1 MASMVPPPDF
11 DPYTQEFMVLGPDGQ
26 EIPISM
32 QTVNEYRLYTARLG
46 LAYGSQIGAT
56 LLLLLVLSLLT
67 RREKRKSGIFIVNAL
82 CLVTNTIRC
91 ILLSCFVTSTL
102 WHPYTQFSQD
112 TSRVSKTDVNTSI
125 AASIFTLIVT
135 VLIMISL
142 SVQVW
147 VVCITTA
154 PYQRYMIMG
163 ATTATAM
170 VAVGYKAAF
179 VITSIIQT
187 LNGQDGG
194 SYLDLVMQ
202 SYITQAVAISF
213 YSCIFTYKLGHAIV
227 QRRTLNMPQF
237 GPMQIIFIMGSLF
250 TGLQF
255 VKNVDELGIIT
266 PTIVCIFLP
275 LSAIWA
281 GVVNEKVVGANGPD
295 AHHRLLQGE
304 FYRAASNSTYGSNSS
319 GTVVDRS
326 RQMSVCTC
334 ASSSPFVRK
343 KSVAEWDDEAILVGR
358 EFGFSRGEVG
368 ERG

>member
-1 MASMVPPPDF
+1 
-11 DPYTQEFMVLGPDGQ
+11 
-26 EIPISM
+26 M
-32 QTVNEYRLYTARLG
+32 QAVSEYRLYTARLG

-112 TSRVSKTDVNTSI
+112 TSSVSKTDINTSI

-142 SVQVW
+142 SIQVW

-154 PYQRYMIMG
+154 PYQRYMIMA

-179 VITSIIQT
+179 VITSIMQT
-187 LNGQDGG
+187 LDGQDGG

-213 YSCIFTYKLGHAIV
+213 YSCIFTYKLGHAII
-227 QRRTLNMPQF
+227 QRRNLNMPQF
-237 GPMQIIFIMGSLF
+237 GPMQIIFIMGCQ
-250 TGLQF
+250 TM
-255 VKNVDELGIIT
+255 II
-266 PTIVCIFLP
+266 P
-275 LSAIWA
+275 
-281 GVVNEKVVGANGPD
+281 
-295 AHHRLLQGE
+295 
-304 FYRAASNSTYGSNSS
+304 
-319 GTVVDRS
+319 GT
-326 RQMSVCTC
+326 
-334 ASSSPFVRK
+334 
-343 KSVAEWDDEAILVGR
+343 
-358 EFGFSRGEVG
+358 
-368 ERG
+368 